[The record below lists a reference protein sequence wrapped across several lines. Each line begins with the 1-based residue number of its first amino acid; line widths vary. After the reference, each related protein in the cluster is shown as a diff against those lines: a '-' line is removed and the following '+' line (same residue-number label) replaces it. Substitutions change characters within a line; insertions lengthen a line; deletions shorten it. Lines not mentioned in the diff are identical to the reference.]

1 MAKSLMVITHYGYG
15 GRHDYNTG
23 QAFILCA
30 ELFVIMF
37 ADSWPRGGWPQTTK
51 PKGPEDNIMW
61 RETMDSWGY
70 GGYGPFHTVIWII
83 LGIVIVAGIVWRI
96 RSGSW

>member
-1 MAKSLMVITHYGYG
+1 
-15 GRHDYNTG
+15 
-23 QAFILCA
+23 
-30 ELFVIMF
+30 
-37 ADSWPRGGWPQTTK
+37 
-51 PKGPEDNIMW
+51 MW